1 MILNHWMS
9 DYQRIVNKYGYDF
22 TNANLFHKPDFLND
36 KEYVELVAKAGQDID
51 NDFKRWA
58 ASL

>member
-22 TNANLFHKPDFLND
+22 TNANLSHKADFQDD
-36 KEYVELVAKAGQDID
+36 KEYVELIKKAVRDIEYD
-51 NDFKRWA
+51 LKRWFD
-58 ASL
+58 SL